1 MENNTNQLNSNLCK
15 KNCGFFGN
23 ASCDGYCSKCYKDHV
38 KRQNSGSAAGR
49 VTPTTG
55 VSSISTSSNQSHQP
69 LNLTESIPSSSNNN
83 ANLFSK
89 PLVPPSSL
97 IIAGEQSVDTMS
109 SSSSSTNN
117 NINNSSVTTPPIAI
131 PVRQPNFN
139 TVNNNENIDG
149 VPMSV
154 PCDATLGGNS
164 LPHSSSLSSLAT
176 SAAAGEGS
184 SGGDKKKRSR
194 CTLESCKRKV
204 GLTGFD
210 CRCGG
215 LYCWEHRYSD
225 KHDCQFD
232 YKELGQDQIRKNNP
246 IVVGEKI
253 QKI

>member
-1 MENNTNQLNSNLCK
+1 MENNANQLNSNLCK

-23 ASCDGYCSKCYKDHV
+23 AAYDGYCSKCYKDHV

-55 VSSISTSSNQSHQP
+55 SSTPTI
-69 LNLTESIPSSSNNN
+69 SSSQPTIVETTIP
-83 ANLFSK
+83 AL
-89 PLVPPSSL
+89 PPM
-97 IIAGEQSVDTMS
+97 SVKQEMAVAETVVAAS
-109 SSSSSTNN
+109 QQQQQPTA
-117 NINNSSVTTPPIAI
+117 PIAI
-131 PVRQPNFN
+131 PVRQQQSLKTSEQ
-139 TVNNNENIDG
+139 TVVDA
-149 VPMSV
+149 VAMSM
-154 PCDATLGGNS
+154 PCEATQQD
-164 LPHSSSLSSLAT
+164 SSLLSTSSSSLAT
-176 SAAAGEGS
+176 SAAAASTSLGDS
-184 SGGDKKKRSR
+184 PNADKKKRSR
-194 CTLESCKRKV
+194 CSLESCKRKV

-215 LYCWEHRYSD
+215 LFCWEHRYSD